1 MPFVSVT
8 RLRLRSWRYLPGL
21 IWYAL
26 RSYRQAKA
34 APGNLSASTLREA
47 GITFW
52 TCTVWRDEGSMRAF
66 MVSGAH
72 RWAMP
77 KLVGWCDEAAIAHW
91 QQDHAAPPTWLE
103 AHRRVQQ
110 EGRRSKVR
118 HPSAAHERFEIVPP
132 QM

>member
-1 MPFVSVT
+1 MLCVHIGRPRPPPEDV
-8 RLRLRSWRYLPGL
+8 
-21 IWYAL
+21 
-26 RSYRQAKA
+26 
-34 APGNLSASTLREA
+34 SASTLREA

-52 TCTVWRDEGSMRAF
+52 TCTVWRDEASMRAF

-72 RWAMP
+72 RWVMP

-91 QQDHAAPPTWLE
+91 QQDQAAPPTWLE

-132 QM
+132 RV